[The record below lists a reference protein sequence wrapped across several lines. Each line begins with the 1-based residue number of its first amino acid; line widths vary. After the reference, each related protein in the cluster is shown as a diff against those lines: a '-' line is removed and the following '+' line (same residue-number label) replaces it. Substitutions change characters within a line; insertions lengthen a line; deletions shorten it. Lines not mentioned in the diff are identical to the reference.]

1 MKLVRWQGLIAF
13 VVVLIVVMGVWFL
26 VVDSVI
32 EAVIEKTGTYIVG
45 AKVELQ
51 AADLSISP
59 FGISLTG
66 LEVTNPDAPMTNAV
80 QVDRM
85 ALSVE
90 GAKLFRR
97 KVIVK
102 EMTLAGVR
110 LNTPRKTSG
119 AISRR
124 PSAVPAVSKR
134 TAYDKF
140 TLPALAIPNVNE
152 ILQREKLQSLEL
164 VKSLQAD
171 LQAEKEQWQKRLAE
185 LPDKAK
191 LAQYKERIDKVQSA
205 KKGGLAG
212 MLGGAKEV
220 VAVQKEIRGDLDLI
234 KTASNKLEKNLASF
248 RKRINEAA
256 EAPQADVN
264 RLKEKYT
271 LSPEGLTNMSR
282 LVFGGKV
289 SKWADTAL
297 DWYERLR
304 PVLERVKERKK
315 GSEVVKPVRGKGANV
330 RFKEYEP
337 LPDFLIRTARVSM
350 EIPAGSIEG
359 QIRNITPDQ
368 DVLGIP
374 LTYNF
379 SGENLKGLQSVKLNG
394 ALNHVNPSSP
404 IDTANLDVSGY
415 QAGDLSLSDSPQFPI
430 ALKKASADFNANAVL
445 SDQTLKANLLA
456 DLKSVEISTGAKKD
470 DSPLAKAMASSLSDV
485 KRFYVK
491 ADISGTLKDYNMR
504 LSSDL
509 DRVLKDA
516 VGKQVKTQAARLEK
530 ELKAGISE
538 KVNGPLGDLRAD
550 LGGLDAVGSELT
562 SRLNLGSDLLK
573 GTEKKGSEGL
583 KLPGGLPQL
592 P

>member
-1 MKLVRWQGLIAF
+1 MKSVRWQGLIAF

-26 VVDSVI
+26 AADSVI
-32 EAVIEKTGTYIVG
+32 EAVIEKTGTHVVG
-45 AKVELQ
+45 AKVELG

-66 LEVTNPDAPMTNAV
+66 LQVTNPDAPMTNAV

-90 GAKLFRR
+90 GAKLFLR

-102 EMTLAGVR
+102 EMTIAGVR

-124 PSAVPAVSKR
+124 PSAAPESVER
-134 TAYDKF
+134 EKF
-140 TLPALAIPNVNE
+140 TLPDLAIPNVDE

-164 VKSLQAD
+164 VKSLKAD
-171 LQAEKEQWQKRLAE
+171 LQAEKDQWQKRLAE

-191 LAQYKERIDKVQSA
+191 LEQYRERMEKVQSA
-205 KKGGLAG
+205 KKGGLVEV
-212 MLGGAKEV
+212 LGGAKEA
-220 VAVQKEIRGDLDLI
+220 VAVQKEIRGDLDRI
-234 KTASNKLEKNLASF
+234 KTARKELEQNLASF
-248 RKRINEAA
+248 RKRIDEVAK
-256 EAPQADVN
+256 APQTDVN
-264 RLKEKYT
+264 RLKEKYA
-271 LSPEGLTNMSR
+271 LSPDGLTNMSR
-282 LVFGGKV
+282 LVFGGKI

-315 GSEVVKPVRGKGANV
+315 GGEVVKPVRGKGADV
-330 RFKEYEP
+330 RFKEHEP
-337 LPDFLIRTARVSM
+337 LPDFLVRIARVSM
-350 EIPAGSIEG
+350 EIPAGSIKG
-359 QIRNITPDQ
+359 QIKNITPDQ

-404 IDTANLDVSGY
+404 KDTANLDISGY
-415 QAGDLSLSDSPQFPI
+415 QVADLSLSDSPKLPI
-430 ALKKASADFNANAVL
+430 ALKKASADFKADAVL
-445 SDQTLKANLLA
+445 SGQAVKANLLA
-456 DLKSVEISTGAKKD
+456 GLKSVLISTGVKKD
-470 DSPLAKAMASSLSDV
+470 AGPLAKAMASSLSDV
-485 KRFYVK
+485 KRFNVK
-491 ADISGTLKDYNMR
+491 ADISGTLKDYDMR

-509 DRVLKDA
+509 DRVLRNA
-516 VGKQVKTQAARLEK
+516 VGKQVRTQAASLEK
-530 ELKAGISE
+530 ELKARISE
-538 KVNGPLGDLRAD
+538 KVNGPLSELKAD

-562 SRLNLGSDLLK
+562 SRLNMGLDLL
-573 GTEKKGSEGL
+573 
-583 KLPGGLPQL
+583 
-592 P
+592 

>member
-1 MKLVRWQGLIAF
+1 MKSVRWQGLIAF

-26 VVDSVI
+26 AADSVI
-32 EAVIEKTGTYIVG
+32 EAVIEKTGTHVVG
-45 AKVELQ
+45 AKVELG

-66 LEVTNPDAPMTNAV
+66 IQVTNPDAPMTNAV

-124 PSAVPAVSKR
+124 PSAAPESVKR
-134 TAYDKF
+134 EKF
-140 TLPALAIPNVNE
+140 TLPDLAIPNVDE

-164 VKSLQAD
+164 VKSLKAD
-171 LQAEKEQWQKRLAE
+171 LQAEKDQWQKRLAE

-191 LAQYKERIDKVQSA
+191 LEQYRERMEKVQSS
-205 KKGGLAG
+205 KKGGLVEV
-212 MLGGAKEV
+212 LGGAKEA
-220 VAVQKEIRGDLDLI
+220 VAVQKEIRGDLDRI
-234 KTASNKLEKNLASF
+234 KTAKKELEQNLASF
-248 RKRINEAA
+248 RKRIDEVAK
-256 EAPQADVN
+256 APQTDVN
-264 RLKEKYT
+264 RLKEKYA
-271 LSPEGLTNMSR
+271 LSPDGLTNMSR
-282 LVFGGKV
+282 LVFGGKI
-289 SKWADTAL
+289 SKWTDTAL

-315 GSEVVKPVRGKGANV
+315 GGEVVKPVRGKGADV
-330 RFKEYEP
+330 RFKEHEP
-337 LPDFLIRTARVSM
+337 LPDFLVRIARVSM
-350 EIPAGSIEG
+350 EIPAGSIKG
-359 QIRNITPDQ
+359 QIKNITPDQ

-404 IDTANLDVSGY
+404 KDTANLNISGY
-415 QAGDLSLSDSPQFPI
+415 QVADLSLSDSPQLPI
-430 ALKKASADFNANAVL
+430 ALKNASVDFKADAVL
-445 SDQTLKANLLA
+445 SGQAVKANLLA
-456 DLKSVEISTGAKKD
+456 GLKSVLISTGVKKD
-470 DSPLAKAMASSLSDV
+470 AGPLAKAMASSLSDV
-485 KRFYVK
+485 KRFNVK
-491 ADISGTLKDYNMR
+491 ADISGTLKDYDMR

-509 DRVLKDA
+509 DRVLKNA
-516 VGKQVKTQAARLEK
+516 VDKQVKTQAASLEK
-530 ELKAGISE
+530 ELKTKISE
-538 KVNGPLGDLRAD
+538 KVNGPLSELKAD
-550 LGGLDAVGSELT
+550 LGGLDSVGSELT
-562 SRLNLGSDLLK
+562 SRLNLGRDLL
-573 GTEKKGSEGL
+573 
-583 KLPGGLPQL
+583 
-592 P
+592 

>member
-1 MKLVRWQGLIAF
+1 MKSVRWQGLIAF

-26 VVDSVI
+26 AADSVI
-32 EAVIEKTGTYIVG
+32 KAVIEKTGTHVVG
-45 AKVELQ
+45 AKVELG

-66 LEVTNPDAPMTNAV
+66 LQVTNPDAPMTNAV

-124 PSAVPAVSKR
+124 PSAAPESVER
-134 TAYDKF
+134 EKF
-140 TLPALAIPNVNE
+140 TLPDLAIPNVDE

-164 VKSLQAD
+164 VKSLKAD
-171 LQAEKEQWQKRLAE
+171 LQAEKDQWQKRLAE

-191 LAQYKERIDKVQSA
+191 LEQYRERMEKVQSA
-205 KKGGLAG
+205 KKGGLVEV
-212 MLGGAKEV
+212 LGGAKEA
-220 VAVQKEIRGDLDLI
+220 VAVQKEIRGDLDRI
-234 KTASNKLEKNLASF
+234 KTARKELEQNLASF
-248 RKRINEAA
+248 RKRIDEVAK
-256 EAPQADVN
+256 APQTDVN
-264 RLKEKYT
+264 RLKEKYA
-271 LSPEGLTNMSR
+271 LSPNGLTNMSR
-282 LVFGGKV
+282 LVFGGKI

-315 GSEVVKPVRGKGANV
+315 GGEVVKPVRGKGADV
-330 RFKEYEP
+330 RFKEHEP
-337 LPDFLIRTARVSM
+337 LPDFLVRIARVSM
-350 EIPAGSIEG
+350 EIPAGSIKG
-359 QIRNITPDQ
+359 QIKNITPDQ

-394 ALNHVNPSSP
+394 TLNHVNPSSP
-404 IDTANLDVSGY
+404 KDTANLDIRGY
-415 QAGDLSLSDSPQFPI
+415 QVADLSLSDSPQLPI
-430 ALKKASADFNANAVL
+430 ALKKASADFNADAVL
-445 SDQTLKANLLA
+445 SGQAVKANLLA
-456 DLKSVEISTGAKKD
+456 GLKSVLISTGVKKD
-470 DSPLAKAMASSLSDV
+470 AGPLAKAMASSLSDV
-485 KRFYVK
+485 KRFNVK
-491 ADISGTLKDYNMR
+491 ADISGTLKDYDMR

-509 DRVLKDA
+509 DRVLRNA
-516 VGKQVKTQAARLEK
+516 VGKQVRTQAASLEK
-530 ELKAGISE
+530 ELKARISE
-538 KVNGPLGDLRAD
+538 KVNGPLSELKAD

-562 SRLNLGSDLLK
+562 SRLNMGLDLL
-573 GTEKKGSEGL
+573 
-583 KLPGGLPQL
+583 
-592 P
+592 